1 MINVQVRTESG
12 EIVLRGSCTLD
23 WMETLRHIDEDEFP
37 FLGSLLPYADTMFNS
52 RQAERLRREIA
63 DRSVRNIL
71 GQDSVEEIERLCTQV
86 ENGSHLYLWF
96 LGD

>member
-1 MINVQVRTESG
+1 MINTQVRTETG
-12 EIVLRGSCTLD
+12 EIVLRGSCMLD
-23 WMETLRHIDEDEFP
+23 WMKTVQHIDEDEFP

-52 RQAERLRREIA
+52 RQAERLRREMA
-63 DRSVRNIL
+63 SQSVRAII
-71 GQDSVEEIERLCTQV
+71 GQDSAAEIESLCLRV

>member
-12 EIVLRGSCTLD
+12 EIVLRGSCRMDWIATLQ
-23 WMETLRHIDEDEFP
+23 HIDEDKFP

-52 RQAERLRREIA
+52 RQAERLRKEIANQSVREI
-63 DRSVRNIL
+63 L
-71 GQDSVEEIERLCTQV
+71 GEDSVAEIERLCLEV
-86 ENGSHLYLWF
+86 ESRSHLYLWF

>member
-12 EIVLRGSCTLD
+12 EIVLRGSCRLD
-23 WMETLRHIDEDEFP
+23 WMETVQRIDDDKFP

-63 DRSVRNIL
+63 NPSVREII
-71 GQDSVEEIERLCTQV
+71 GQDSVAEIERLCLQV
-86 ENGSHLYLWF
+86 ESGSHLYLWF